1 MGHVSKTP
9 AGNFRANWRNLAG
22 KQESKT
28 FATEREANAYLAE
41 MEVAKTRG
49 TYVSPRAGKT
59 KLVEYARRWLDG
71 RNDEKTTV
79 ARDRSIIRTHILP
92 TWGNVPLG
100 KIDHSSIQQ
109 WVSKLGQDLSPA
121 TVRECGRLLAG
132 ILTLAT
138 KDRVIAINPAEGIR
152 LPKRRQT
159 DDHGQTITRVELTNS
174 LLPEIPPRYRALVA
188 LAAGCGLR
196 WGECIGLSWNAI
208 DLDGGMVKVGRVAV
222 EVGGNVTMKAYPKSK
237 AGRRSVPMPPFVVEL
252 LKQHRVLVTPRPD
265 GSIFANEAGGPM
277 RRTTFR
283 ASIWRPALTR
293 AGLLGKVVQLDKRL
307 WQATWPTED
316 GNEVSQRL
324 PNRRAAR
331 AAVTRNAHGGL
342 RFHDLRHSYATWLVS
357 DGVPLNHVARVMGH
371 EHISTT
377 LDRYTHA
384 TRDGED
390 RVRRTFADFQLTETD
405 KPDTEATGD

>member
-1 MGHVSKTP
+1 VKENSKIMGHVSKTS

-22 KQESKT
+22 RQESKT

-59 KLVEYARRWLDG
+59 KLIEYARRWLAG
-71 RNDEKTTV
+71 RNDEKTTA

-100 KIDHSSIQQ
+100 KIDHSSVQQ
-109 WVSKLGQDLSPA
+109 WVTKLGQDLSPA
-121 TVRECGRLLAG
+121 TVRECGRLLTG
-132 ILTLAT
+132 ILALAT
-138 KDRVIAINPAEGIR
+138 RDRVIALNPAEGIR

-159 DDHGQTITRVELTNS
+159 DAHDQTITRVELTNS
-174 LLPEIPPRYRALVA
+174 LLPEIPARYRALVA

-208 DLDGGMVKVGRVAV
+208 DLDNATVNIGRVAV
-222 EVGGNVTMKAYPKSK
+222 EVAGNVTIKAYPKSK
-237 AGRRSVPMPPFVVEL
+237 AGRRSVPAPPFVIEL
-252 LKQHRVLVTPRPD
+252 LKQHRELVGPRPD

-307 WQATWPTED
+307 WA
-316 GNEVSQRL
+316 GNLAYRGRQRSQPALPQPSSGPRGSHEERPWWAEVSR
-324 PNRRAAR
+324 PASP
-331 AAVTRNAHGGL
+331 TPHGWYPMAC
-342 RFHDLRHSYATWLVS
+342 R
-357 DGVPLNHVARVMGH
+357 
-371 EHISTT
+371 STT
-377 LDRYTHA
+377 SRGSWDMSTSRPRWTDTRMRARTA
-384 TRDGED
+384 TTGYAGPSS
-390 RVRRTFADFQLTETD
+390 TFS
-405 KPDTEATGD
+405 